1 MSSIRHAFRNP
12 LFAEKIRAF
21 PSIDAA
27 VAFIDLK
34 PRRSKED
41 DRFNIQQTQANEWV
55 VCRVISG
62 GVQ

>member
-1 MSSIRHAFRNP
+1 MIDYEFIQAIIYDG
-12 LFAEKIRAF
+12 LF
-21 PSIDAA
+21 AA

-34 PRRSKED
+34 TRRSKED
-41 DRFNIQQTQANEWV
+41 YRFNIQQTQANEWV